1 MQMYSLRGRL
11 PGGGDITKGSI
22 YLCIC
27 ISESIASDTQDTG
40 QGAFIFF
47 FFFLILAAIIS

>member
-40 QGAFIFF
+40 QGAFIYL
-47 FFFLILAAIIS
+47 FFLILAAIIS